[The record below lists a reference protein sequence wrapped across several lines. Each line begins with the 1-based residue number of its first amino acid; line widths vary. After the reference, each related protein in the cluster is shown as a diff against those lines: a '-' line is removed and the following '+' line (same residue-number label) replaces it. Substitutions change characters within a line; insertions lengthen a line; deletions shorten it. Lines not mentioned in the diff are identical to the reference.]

1 MNLIP
6 WLTILML
13 FVVFNFA
20 ATIIINME
28 LDNSNVPNEKLKN
41 IRTFN
46 GITQLTS
53 IVFITII
60 ITSFITRR
68 IGCKERTSGKNF
80 TIIAQLALFI
90 FVIIVFTL
98 NIMCLIDENFNL
110 LKDTSVKTWLV
121 AQLASTSLL
130 VVFGIFQLYNTMYKP
145 TEKKKKYNWE

>member
-60 ITSFITRR
+60 ITSFITRK